1 MAVGGV
7 CSGMFG
13 TVAMKVVSVVGITT
27 ETVGIGGKPRV
38 SVVDVSVGT
47 EEVSLPGMRML
58 VIQSPKEG
66 AEREVGSVV
75 VVLACDHVVRGGSKG
90 PGRSSFHLQPSGMT
104 QASIDSPG
112 PAAVA
117 VALVNG
123 LPVALTALRVALM
136 VLRGRAAADAAS
148 RASAAVLIFILS
160 GVCLIC

>member
-1 MAVGGV
+1 MA
-7 CSGMFG
+7 
-13 TVAMKVVSVVGITT
+13 VVGITT

-75 VVLACDHVVRGGSKG
+75 VVLACDHVVRGGSTV
-90 PGRSSFHLQPSGMT
+90 SFLCLHLQPLGMT
-104 QASIDSPG
+104 QGSISTG

-148 RASAAVLIFILS
+148 RASAAVLIFILI
-160 GVCLIC
+160 GCVLDLLTI

>member
-1 MAVGGV
+1 MA
-7 CSGMFG
+7 
-13 TVAMKVVSVVGITT
+13 VVGITT

-75 VVLACDHVVRGGSKG
+75 VVLACDHVVRAV
-90 PGRSSFHLQPSGMT
+90 SFLCLHLQPLGMT
-104 QASIDSPG
+104 QGSISTG

-148 RASAAVLIFILS
+148 RASAAVLIFILI
-160 GVCLIC
+160 GCVLDLLTI